1 MRTATSANDPAI
13 RLARP
18 VDVNLAAAVLD
29 VGAIGAALEV
39 LASDLRSLWSSALG
53 HGDFDEITRII
64 EASHAVHRAVIALR
78 ADTLIPAR

>member
-1 MRTATSANDPAI
+1 MRTATSAKDSAA

-18 VDVNLAAAVLD
+18 VDVDRPAPVLD

-39 LASDLRSLWSSALG
+39 LASDLRVLWSSALG
-53 HGDFDEITRII
+53 HGDFDEITRVI

-78 ADTLIPAR
+78 ADTLIPA